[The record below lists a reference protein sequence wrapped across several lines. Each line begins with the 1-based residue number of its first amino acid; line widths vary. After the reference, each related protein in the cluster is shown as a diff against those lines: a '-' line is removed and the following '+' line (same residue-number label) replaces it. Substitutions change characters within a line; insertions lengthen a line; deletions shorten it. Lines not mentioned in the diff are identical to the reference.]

1 MVSLPE
7 SPLGLDLNRRD
18 RLILY
23 YFLGLSIVVL
33 AFTVGYNQVMWHVEG
48 VGQSIFASFEF
59 VVQTMTTTGY
69 GQDSGDWSH
78 PVTFLYVSLTQITG
92 IGIGF
97 FTLRLIVVPLINEA
111 ETSLDDRLTPKENHV
126 IVCGYRRDSAVLLDE
141 LTELGIDYVLI
152 DTDEDEAR
160 DMSDEGYS
168 VIHGSPE
175 EASSFERADID
186 DARAVVVDVG
196 TANVN
201 AILTARSVR
210 PDVEVIA
217 LTDDSDMR
225 DVLLDVGADSVLSPH
240 GVLGNRLAE
249 KVVSSFTADFADGA
263 ELGVDFQVTEIPIEH
278 GSELI
283 GTRVRDSGIRE
294 RTGAQIIGAWIDGD
308 LQLPPDPDQ
317 RIRPNTTLIVA
328 GGREELAEMSEFTRS
343 LRSFDRPERVIV
355 AGYGEV
361 GQAAHE
367 VLAAA
372 GIETVTIDVVD
383 RDDVDMVADAG
394 SKEILRAAGIED
406 AGAVVVAVP
415 DDATS
420 LLTTV
425 LAHSLNP
432 NVEVLTRVSDTDA
445 ATKAMRAGAD
455 YVLSVPRVSAR
466 LVARE
471 LRGEDVIN
479 PASQIRLVRV
489 PAAPFAGQSLADS
502 NIYEDTGC
510 RVVAVE
516 RDGTLSTDLDP
527 QAPLGGD
534 ERIVIVGTDESVQS
548 FIKQYEV
555 SPASRA

>member
-1 MVSLPE
+1 MIWPFGS
-7 SPLGLDLNRRD
+7 STGLELNRRD
-18 RLILY
+18 RLIAL
-23 YFLGLSIVVL
+23 YFLGLAGTVL
-33 AFTVGYNQVMWHVEG
+33 LFTVAYNQFLWHLEG

-69 GQDSGDWSH
+69 GQDSGEWSH
-78 PVTFLYVSLTQITG
+78 PLMLLFVALVQISG

-97 FTLRLIVVPLINEA
+97 FTLRLIVIPLFTGA
-111 ETSLDDRLTPKENHV
+111 EVNLDDRLTPKSDHV
-126 IVCGYRRDSAVLLDE
+126 IVCGYRRDSAVLLEE
-141 LTELGIDYVLI
+141 LTELGIDYVLV
-152 DTDEDEAR
+152 DTDREEAKAL
-160 DMSDEGYS
+160 SDQGYS

-175 EASSFERADID
+175 EADVFRRADID

-210 PDVEVIA
+210 SDVQVVA
-217 LTDDSDMR
+217 LTDDGDMQ
-225 DVLLDVGADSVLSPH
+225 DVLLDAGADSVLSPH

-278 GSELI
+278 GSDLI
-283 GTRVRDSGIRE
+283 GTRIRDSGIRE

-308 LQLPPDPDQ
+308 LQLPPDPDE

-328 GGREELAEMSEFTRS
+328 GGREELTELSEFTRS

-367 VLAAA
+367 VLVEAD
-372 GIETVTIDVVD
+372 IETVTIDVVD
-383 RDDVDMVADAG
+383 RDDVDMVADVG
-394 SKEILRAAGIED
+394 TKETLRAAGIED
-406 AGAVVVAVP
+406 AGAIVVAVP

-432 NVEVLTRVSDTDA
+432 NVEVVTRVSDTDA

-471 LRGEDVIN
+471 LRGEDIIN

-489 PAAPFAGQSLADS
+489 PAAPFDGQSLADS
-502 NIYEDTGC
+502 EIYEDTGC

-527 QAPLGGD
+527 QVPLTGE
-534 ERIVIVGTDESVQS
+534 ERIVIVGTDESVQD
-548 FIKQYEV
+548 FIKRYDV
-555 SPASRA
+555 TPATPT